1 MIRVILLRLAQ
12 TIPLLFLVSLLVF
25 LIAKLIPGDPISNA
39 LAGQL
44 SDEAIEQIR
53 QVYGLDKSAVTQ
65 YFVWL
70 KNLLSG
76 DWGMSLTMRTPVAQ
90 VLGESF
96 VNTVIL
102 TVAAVLLCLIP
113 GVIIG
118 VFCGLSHGTRQ
129 DRLVML
135 LVQISNN
142 IPVFWLAVFFIWF
155 FSVKLGWF
163 PVSGMYDMRGDR
175 SFADLLHHLFL
186 PALSTALISMLI
198 LARQVR
204 NSVITIMDSDYIR
217 TYRALG
223 YSKSVLLFRHLGRNL
238 LAPIVGITGLQ
249 IGYLLSGVIFI
260 EKIFAWPGV
269 GTQLFNAA
277 AGQDYPTIQTGVML
291 IAVCF
296 LVVNLISDILQ
307 DWLDPRHSGALSS

>member
-1 MIRVILLRLAQ
+1 MTRVMLLRLAQ

-25 LIAKLIPGDPISNA
+25 LIAKLTPGDPISNA

-44 SDEAIEQIR
+44 SADAIEQIR

-65 YFVWL
+65 YFIWL

-96 VNTVIL
+96 TNTVIL
-102 TVAAVLLCLIP
+102 TVAAVVLCLIP

-118 VFCGLSHGTRQ
+118 VFCGLSHGTRR

-135 LVQISNN
+135 IVQAGNN

-175 SFADLLHHLFL
+175 DLADLLHHLFL
-186 PALSTALISMLI
+186 PAFSTALISMLI

-204 NSVITIMDSDYIR
+204 NSVITIMDTDYIR

-223 YSKSVLLFRHLGRNL
+223 YSRRVLLFRHLGRNL

-296 LVVNLISDILQ
+296 IAVNLVSDILQ
-307 DWLDPRHSGALSS
+307 DWLDPRHSEAL